1 MTKKQQNDLVQ
12 KIDALYVMVD
22 SFHKEADQRFDSI
35 ERVLILQESNL
46 KIHMKR
52 SDALEQ
58 LLEKTKEQ
66 DIKPIAR
73 HVAMVEGVAKFIGFI
88 SMGVS
93 IAAGVFGIFSY
104 LL

>member
-1 MTKKQQNDLVQ
+1 MTKKQIDQVVQ
-12 KIDALYVMVD
+12 KIDTLYMLVD
-22 SFHKEADQRFDSI
+22 SLHKEMDQRFDSV
-35 ERVLILQESNL
+35 EKVLILQESNL
-46 KIHMKR
+46 KTHMRR
-52 SDALEQ
+52 SDALES

-93 IAAGVFGIFSY
+93 IAAGAFGIFAY
-104 LL
+104 FV